1 MKKRIAAVFV
11 TGMVLLSSM
20 TVSARVIDGPIVHTH
35 MLSHNYTGS
44 TYQALIRTE
53 SRVYMVLADGTVYK
67 RPYLIYGIYQNC
79 EQRCGCGYSIK
90 CADRHLVRIVGG
102 WAY

>member
-1 MKKRIAAVFV
+1 MKKRIAAVLV

-20 TVSARVIDGPIVHTH
+20 TVSARVIGPIVHTH

-79 EQRCGCGYSIK
+79 EQRCGCGLSIK
-90 CADRHLVRIVGG
+90 CPDKHLIRIVEG

>member
-1 MKKRIAAVFV
+1 MKKRIAAVLV

-20 TVSARVIDGPIVHTH
+20 TVSARVINGPIVHTH

-44 TYQALIRTE
+44 TYQAQIRTE
-53 SRVYMVLADGTVYK
+53 SRVYMVLADGTIIT
-67 RPYLIYGIYQNC
+67 RPYVIYGIYQNC
-79 EQRCGCGYSIK
+79 EQRCGCGVSIK
-90 CADRHLVRIVGG
+90 CPDKHLIRIVEG